1 MASIAYVTAARRS
14 DSVCRETATWAISA
28 KASPASWWSVLSA
41 LDTGG
46 LRPGFGWQRKGFT
59 ACGGERR
66 RPRGALWPAGAVAW
80 PRRNNCDPTKL
91 GSLHGALCDGSAVR
105 GTGHG

>member
-46 LRPGFGWQRKGFT
+46 LRPGFGWQRKGFA

-66 RPRGALWPAGAVAW
+66 RPRGGLLAGASGCVAS
-80 PRRNNCDPTKL
+80 PEQLRPYQ
-91 GSLHGALCDGSAVR
+91 VR
-105 GTGHG
+105 LAAWCVV